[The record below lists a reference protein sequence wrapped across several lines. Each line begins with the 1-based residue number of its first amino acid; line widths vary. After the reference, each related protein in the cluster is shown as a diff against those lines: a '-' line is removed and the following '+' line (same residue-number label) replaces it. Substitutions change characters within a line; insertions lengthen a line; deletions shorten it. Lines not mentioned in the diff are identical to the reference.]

1 MDVRAVVMNP
11 TTMPFKIKPT
21 RNQTIETLRASFD
34 RGDKSPY
41 LKHFFIKFSTA
52 YYPKTNYT
60 IFVKLY
66 LLKKFVQKI
75 VKWST

>member
-21 RNQTIETLRASFD
+21 RNHTIEIVRASFD

-41 LKHFFIKFSTA
+41 LKHVFIKFSTA
-52 YYPKTNYT
+52 YYSETT
-60 IFVKLY
+60 DTSFVKLY
-66 LLKKFVQKI
+66 ALEECVQKT
-75 VKWST
+75 VL